1 MSKPITKREIPDG
14 FQLDWN
20 SEIWNVGFVFI
31 WSDVFDGYLRQGQ
44 ITVKPGDTLSEAF
57 ERVVGEPLFS
67 NREVFFVK
75 E

>member
-14 FQLDWN
+14 FQLEWDN
-20 SEIWNVGFVFI
+20 TTWNVGFVFI
-31 WSDVFDGYLRQGQ
+31 WSDVYECYLQQGQ
-44 ITVKPGDTLSEAF
+44 ITVKPGDTLTEAF

-67 NREVFFVK
+67 DREVFFVK